1 MVLMKRKAIIV
12 TTIFLLSLFM
22 FQMSSMM
29 IMTSVAQNDR
39 TVEIEIIT
47 QPSSLTEQPFVDSIR
62 TFVLHFDKKA
72 MFNNFVDSYNPVE
85 ELTFSNLK
93 MVALEDYLSKK
104 DEYRK
109 IDGVDAVLDITDSK
123 FYFYD
128 QPELT
133 EYIMLDDSGVKKTIQ
148 TRDLL
153 NIDAL
158 WSLGYTGSNTVV
170 YDIDSGIFE
179 DHVDFEDRILNT
191 SQSFLLTIYGAPLND
206 YSINDLNSHGTHTAG
221 IAAGAGIANGDYIGM
236 APDADIL
243 VAKIGGAGPTV
254 YALAGIAAMD
264 YGLTIGVDVV
274 NLSWGGGDSEG
285 MDLTEIAVEEMIAQG
300 VVVAAAAGNAGDSG
314 FYSLD
319 SPGSAPNALSVA
331 GTTVTGGRYAV
342 SSNGPTA
349 EGYIK
354 PDIAAPGMDI
364 MSCGIANPFDYV
376 LKSGTSMA
384 TPHIAG
390 GVAVL
395 IEALKDQGIQYDAGL
410 IKAAL
415 MGSADLGTNSYL
427 SNGAGLANF
436 GTAYADIQ
444 AAPTNGS
451 GFPVI
456 LYAHPYFPI
465 IDYQIIPQGFH
476 AELFVQSVSS
486 TPWEDLVPVLSG
498 NITTILDLNTTSVT
512 GPWTKNFYLAINVP
526 DDAALGLYTGVITYE
541 TATGVTANTPIEITV
556 TEGKGKILY
565 ARLFTDY
572 GIDNLLGQ
580 YYYAIDD
587 LLSKGIAVNEYRLF
601 NITGEENVI
610 TEDLLNQYDAIWL
623 PDPFELRLDETYAIS
638 DYTEITDSEITAIQN
653 YVNGGGGLFVD
664 FLGLSS
670 QETPSGDRN
679 LGTNI
684 TRLNELISIYGIEAS
699 SALFDFGAPVKV
711 PVTKTHAVT
720 EGVDYID
727 HYGTTLTVTGN
738 AIALAK
744 YNNKPTVALWENL
757 AGGRVLITSTNFHI
771 DTQGYRDLYN
781 AGTQNQIFAINLFN
795 WLTAR
800 EKITADYTEDET
812 GVDFDIYSLDPL
824 ANIDAS
830 VRLVDPT
837 GSTFYYVSLTDVGG
851 GLYSYRLDYT
861 EEGIYT
867 FILESAD
874 DKWIGEFLY
883 DSSPPVITSGT
894 WANYTVPESA
904 RLDFK
909 IQDTTTDIVST
920 TVELNGG
927 SISISGTGKVRTFV
941 VLVSALIEGDNT
953 LYIYAR
959 DAAGNVVEATYTIPT
974 KKPKGSPVN
983 TFYVIL
989 GLLSIAALVTFLRK
1003 RKN

>member
-1 MVLMKRKAIIV
+1 MKRKAIIV

-29 IMTSVAQNDR
+29 IMTSVAQND
-39 TVEIEIIT
+39 TNIEIEIIT
-47 QPSSLTEQPFVDSIR
+47 QPTSLPEQPFVDSMR

-109 IDGVDAVLDITDSK
+109 IDGVDAVLDITNSK
-123 FYFYD
+123 FYFYE
-128 QPELT
+128 QPEET
-133 EYIMLDDSGVKKTIQ
+133 EYIMLDPSGVKQTIQ

-153 NIDAL
+153 NIDDL
-158 WSLGYTGSNTVV
+158 WALGYTGSNIVV
-170 YDIDSGIFE
+170 YDIDSGIYE
-179 DHVDFEDRILNT
+179 DHLDFEDRILST
-191 SQSFLLTIYGAPLND
+191 SQSFHLTVYGAPHDD
-206 YSINDLNSHGTHTAG
+206 YSIDDLNGHGTHTAG
-221 IAAGAGIANGDYIGM
+221 IAAGGGIANGDYIGM

-243 VAKIGGAGPTV
+243 IAKIGGAGSVV
-254 YALAGIAAMD
+254 YALAGIAAME

-300 VVVAAAAGNAGDSG
+300 VVVAAAAGNAGDRG

-319 SPGSAPNALSVA
+319 SPGSAPNALSVS

-349 EGYIK
+349 DGFPK
-354 PDIAAPGMDI
+354 PDIGAPGMDI
-364 MSCGIANPFDYV
+364 MSCGIDSPSAYV
-376 LKSGTSMA
+376 SLSGTSMA

-395 IEALKDQGIQYDAGL
+395 IEALKDQGILYDAGL

-415 MGSADLGTNSYL
+415 MKSANPGIYGYL
-427 SNGAGLANF
+427 SDGAGLANF
-436 GTAYADIQ
+436 GTAYTNIQ
-444 AAPTNGS
+444 SAPTNGS

-456 LYAHPYFPI
+456 LYAHSYFPI
-465 IDYQIIPQGFH
+465 IEYQNIPQGFH

-486 TPWEDLVPVLSG
+486 TPWEDLAPVLSG
-498 NITTILDLNTTSVT
+498 NITSILDLNSTAVT
-512 GPWTKNFYLAINVP
+512 GPWTKNYYLAINVP
-526 DDAALGLYTGVITYE
+526 DDAALGLYTGFITYE
-541 TATGVTANTPIEITV
+541 TAAGVTDTTSIEITV
-556 TEGKGKILY
+556 KEGKGKILY
-565 ARLFTDY
+565 AKLFTDY

-580 YYYAIDD
+580 YRYAIED
-587 LLSKGIAVNEYRLF
+587 LLLKGIAVNEYRFL

-610 TEDLLNQYDAIWL
+610 TEDLLNQHDVIWI
-623 PDPFELRLDETYAIS
+623 PDPFELRLDENYTIS
-638 DYTEITDSEITAIQN
+638 GYTEITDSEITAIQN
-653 YVNGGGGLFVD
+653 YVTGGGGLFVD
-664 FLGLSS
+664 FLGLSL
-670 QETPSGDRN
+670 QETSAGDRN

-699 SALFDFGAPVKV
+699 SNLYDFGSPVKV
-711 PVTKTHAVT
+711 PITKTHAVT
-720 EGVDYID
+720 EGVDFID
-727 HYGTTLTVTGN
+727 HYGTTLTVTGD

-744 YNNKPTVALWENL
+744 YSNKPTVALWENL

-771 DTQGYRDLYN
+771 DTKGYRDLYN
-781 AGTQNQIFAINLFN
+781 SGTQNEIFAINAFN

-800 EKITADYTEDET
+800 EKITADYSEDET

-824 ANIDAS
+824 AYITAS
-830 VRLVDPT
+830 VEIVGPT
-837 GSTFYYVSLTDVGG
+837 GTTFYFVSLTDVGV
-851 GLYSYRLDYT
+851 GLYSYRLTYT
-861 EEGIYT
+861 DEGIYT

-874 DKWIGEFLY
+874 DKWIGEFLF

-909 IQDTTTDIVST
+909 IQDTTTDIIST
-920 TVELNGG
+920 AVELNGG
-927 SISISGTGKVRTFV
+927 SLSISGTGKVRTFV

-959 DAAGNVVEATYTIPT
+959 DAAGNVIEATYIIPT

-983 TFYVIL
+983 TFYAIL
-989 GLLSIAALVTFLRK
+989 GLLSIAALITYLRK